1 MIDALLVTK
10 DVNIA
15 YLTRFPASESWL
27 LVSPRKTIYIT
38 DSRYILE
45 AQKNL
50 KEGITV
56 RRYTASMAE
65 TLSST
70 VQEMGV
76 RRIGFDSEHIT
87 LSQYKSLKRKCP
99 RSLRFIQADHLVEN
113 LREVKEPREI
123 QKIRQALCV
132 HRQAHQFLRKN
143 LRAGLTEKEVFLRL
157 ERFVKSRGV
166 KFSFEP
172 IIASGPHSS
181 YPHARLTGRK
191 IRPNDLVLVDM
202 GIDVQGYKSDLT
214 RIFFLGRIPHLKGQ
228 VYESVRAAQQKAM
241 DVIKAGVLGRDVDR
255 AARNYLAKRKL
266 ARYFTHALGH
276 GVGLEIHENPR
287 LSQKSS
293 STLKEG
299 MIITIEPAVYIPN
312 KFGIRIEDM
321 VLVTKKGCEVLSD
334 NIH

>member
-1 MIDALLVTK
+1 
-10 DVNIA
+10 
-15 YLTRFPASESWL
+15 
-27 LVSPRKTIYIT
+27 
-38 DSRYILE
+38 
-45 AQKNL
+45 
-50 KEGITV
+50 
-56 RRYTASMAE
+56 
-65 TLSST
+65 
-70 VQEMGV
+70 
-76 RRIGFDSEHIT
+76 
-87 LSQYKSLKRKCP
+87 
-99 RSLRFIQADHLVEN
+99 
-113 LREVKEPREI
+113 
-123 QKIRQALCV
+123 
-132 HRQAHQFLRKN
+132 
-143 LRAGLTEKEVFLRL
+143 
-157 ERFVKSRGV
+157 V